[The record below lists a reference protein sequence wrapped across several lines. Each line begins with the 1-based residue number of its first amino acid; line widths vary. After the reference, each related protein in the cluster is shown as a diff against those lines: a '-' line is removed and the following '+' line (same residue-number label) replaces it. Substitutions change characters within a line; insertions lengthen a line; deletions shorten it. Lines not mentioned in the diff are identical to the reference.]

1 MYNPNIFFWAEI
13 LRYAQPDG
21 LKFRDMYNP
30 PKINFKIYF
39 RADFAFYVQSGQFNL
54 SFGLNLVSMYNP
66 TNLIER

>member
-30 PKINFKIYF
+30 TKINLKNLF
-39 RADFAFYVQSGQFNL
+39 SG
-54 SFGLNLVSMYNP
+54 
-66 TNLIER
+66 